1 MANAGD
7 LYARELAAVK
17 LAPTLRDLRATL
29 RDLRGRCRD
38 IARERH
44 RVAWAV
50 SRADAREPRRE
61 RPRCGA
67 RTRSGAPCKAPCVW
81 PRGALEP
88 RKRCRLHGGLSTGP
102 RTVEGLARSL
112 ANLRNVDV
120 EAASSLREARGV
132 QGFGASGCP
141 FCDAR
146 QTANR
151 RAIDRAFREGLP
163 LAPSAT
169 LCAEH
174 TAALVKARERGRLR
188 FSVTR
193 GGRP

>member
-1 MANAGD
+1 MTAIA
-7 LYARELAAVK
+7 E
-17 LAPTLRDLRATL
+17 TMRDLRATL

-38 IARERH
+38 VARDRH

-50 SRADAREPRRE
+50 SRSDAREPRRE

-81 PRGALEP
+81 LPGALEP

-112 ANLRNVDV
+112 ANLRNVDAR
-120 EAASSLREARGV
+120 AASSLREAIGV
-132 QGFGASGCP
+132 QSFGASTCP
-141 FCDAR
+141 LCDAR

-163 LAPSAT
+163 LPPSAT

-188 FSVTR
+188 FTVKR
-193 GGRP
+193 GG

>member
-1 MANAGD
+1 MTRRD
-7 LYARELAAVK
+7 PPD
-17 LAPTLRDLRATL
+17 LAPSLRDLRATL
-29 RDLRGRCRD
+29 RDLRGRVRD
-38 IARERH
+38 IARDRH

-50 SRADAREPRRE
+50 SRASDRDPRRE

-67 RTRSGAPCKAPCVW
+67 RTRSGAPCAAPCVW
-81 PRGALEP
+81 LPGAVEP

-102 RTVEGLARSL
+102 RTVEGLARAL

-120 EAASSLREARGV
+120 EAASSLREARGA
-132 QGFGASGCP
+132 QGFGASTCA

-163 LAPSAT
+163 LPPNAT
-169 LCAEH
+169 LCAAH
-174 TAALVKARERGRLR
+174 TDAMVKARERGRLQFTVSR
-188 FSVTR
+188 
-193 GGRP
+193 GRP